1 MQILFRL
8 IRLKLNAKDERRKT
22 RIEKSQITIMLKL
35 AHKNLDV
42 WKMSLILVSEIYR
55 LTQSF
60 PREEQFGLTS
70 QLRRA
75 SVSVISNIAE
85 GFARS
90 SELETKRFLD
100 IARSSLVEVD
110 TQIEIALKLKYLIEE
125 DIIDLTESYNHI
137 FAMLTKLIKKFSKA

>member
-1 MQILFRL
+1 M
-8 IRLKLNAKDERRKT
+8 LN
-22 RIEKSQITIMLKL
+22 L
-35 AHKNLDV
+35 AHKKLEV
-42 WKMSLILVSEIYR
+42 WKKSLILVSEVYK

-90 SELETKRFLD
+90 SEIETKRFLE

-110 TQIEIALKLKYLIEE
+110 TQIEIAIKLNYLNEK
-125 DIIDLTESYNHI
+125 DIIDLTESSNHI
-137 FAMLTKLIKKFSKA
+137 FAMLTKLIKKFLKV

>member
-1 MQILFRL
+1 MQILFRSN
-8 IRLKLNAKDERRKT
+8 RSKRDAKDERRK
-22 RIEKSQITIMLKL
+22 KKNDHMLNL
-35 AHKNLDV
+35 AHKKLDV
-42 WKMSLILVSEIYR
+42 WKKSLILVAEVYK

-90 SELETKRFLD
+90 SELETKRFLE

-110 TQIEIALKLKYLIEE
+110 TQIEIALKLNYLTEK
-125 DIIDLTESYNHI
+125 DIIGLAEGSNHI
-137 FAMLTKLIKKFSKA
+137 FAMLTKLIKKFLKV

>member
-1 MQILFRL
+1 MLILFPSIHSKRD
-8 IRLKLNAKDERRKT
+8 AKDERRKK
-22 RIEKSQITIMLKL
+22 RDVVMLNL
-35 AHKNLDV
+35 AHKKLDV
-42 WKMSLILVSEIYR
+42 WKKSLILVAEVYK

-90 SELETKRFLD
+90 SEIETKRFLE

-110 TQIEIALKLKYLIEE
+110 TQIEIALILNYLTEK
-125 DIIDLTESYNHI
+125 DIIDLTESSNHI
-137 FAMLTKLIKKFSKA
+137 FAMLTKLIKKFLKV

>member
-8 IRLKLNAKDERRKT
+8 IRSKRDEKDERRKK
-22 RIEKSQITIMLKL
+22 RNDSMLNL
-35 AHKNLDV
+35 AHKKLDV
-42 WKMSLILVSEIYR
+42 WKKSLILVAEVYK

-90 SELETKRFLD
+90 SEIETKRFLE
-100 IARSSLVEVD
+100 IARSSFVEVD
-110 TQIEIALKLKYLIEE
+110 TQIEIALKLYYLNEK
-125 DIIDLTESYNHI
+125 DIIDLTESSNHI
-137 FAMLTKLIKKFSKA
+137 FAMLTKLIKKFLKV

>member
-1 MQILFRL
+1 M
-8 IRLKLNAKDERRKT
+8 LN
-22 RIEKSQITIMLKL
+22 L
-35 AHKNLDV
+35 AHKKLDV
-42 WKMSLILVSEIYR
+42 WKKSLILVAEVYK

-60 PREEQFGLTS
+60 PRDEQFGLTS

-90 SELETKRFLD
+90 SEIETKRFLE

-110 TQIEIALKLKYLIEE
+110 TQIEIALKLNYLNEKA
-125 DIIDLTESYNHI
+125 IIDLTENSNHI
-137 FAMLTKLIKKFSKA
+137 FAMLTKLIKKFLKV

>member
-1 MQILFRL
+1 M
-8 IRLKLNAKDERRKT
+8 LN
-22 RIEKSQITIMLKL
+22 L
-35 AHKNLDV
+35 AHKKLEV
-42 WKMSLILVSEIYR
+42 WKKSLILVAEVYK
-55 LTQSF
+55 LTQSS

-90 SELETKRFLD
+90 SEIETKRFLE

-110 TQIEIALKLKYLIEE
+110 TQIEIAIKLNYLNEK
-125 DIIDLTESYNHI
+125 DIIDLTESSNHI
-137 FAMLTKLIKKFSKA
+137 FAMLTKLIKKFLKV

>member
-8 IRLKLNAKDERRKT
+8 SHLKSEAINERRKK
-22 RIEKSQITIMLKL
+22 RNDLMLNL
-35 AHKNLDV
+35 AHKKLDV
-42 WKMSLILVSEIYR
+42 WKKSLLLVTEVYK

-90 SELETKRFLD
+90 SEIETKRFLE

-110 TQIEIALKLKYLIEE
+110 TQIEIGLKLNYLNEK
-125 DIIDLTESYNHI
+125 DIIDLTEISNHI
-137 FAMLTKLIKKFSKA
+137 FAMLTKLIKKFSKV

>member
-1 MQILFRL
+1 MLILFPSIHSKRD
-8 IRLKLNAKDERRKT
+8 AKDERRKK
-22 RIEKSQITIMLKL
+22 RDVVMLNL
-35 AHKNLDV
+35 AHKKLDV
-42 WKMSLILVSEIYR
+42 WKKSLILVAEVYK

-90 SELETKRFLD
+90 SEIETKRFLE

-110 TQIEIALKLKYLIEE
+110 TQIEIALILNYLTEK
-125 DIIDLTESYNHI
+125 DIIDLAESSNHI
-137 FAMLTKLIKKFSKA
+137 FAMLTKLIKKFLKV

>member
-1 MQILFRL
+1 MQILFHL
-8 IRLKLNAKDERRKT
+8 IRSKPDAKDERRK
-22 RIEKSQITIMLKL
+22 KKNDCMLKL

-42 WKMSLILVSEIYR
+42 WQKSLILVADIYKI
-55 LTQSF
+55 TQSF

-100 IARSSLVEVD
+100 IARASLVEVD
-110 TQIEIALKLKYLIEE
+110 AQIEIALKLNYLNRK
-125 DIIDLTESYNHI
+125 DIIDLTESSNHI
-137 FAMLTKLIKKFSKA
+137 FAMLTKLIKKFSKV

>member
-1 MQILFRL
+1 
-8 IRLKLNAKDERRKT
+8 
-22 RIEKSQITIMLKL
+22 MLDL

-42 WKMSLILVSEIYR
+42 WKKSLEFVSSIYK
-55 LTQSF
+55 LTQNF

-75 SVSVISNIAE
+75 SISVVLNIAE

-90 SELETKRFLD
+90 SEIETRRSLE

-110 TQIEIALKLKYLIEE
+110 TQIEISITLKYLNQGYIKSLKEN
-125 DIIDLTESYNHI
+125 SNRI
-137 FAMLTKLIKKFSKA
+137 FAMLTN

>member
-8 IRLKLNAKDERRKT
+8 IRSKHDTKDERRKKK
-22 RIEKSQITIMLKL
+22 EDLMLKL
-35 AHKNLDV
+35 AHKKLDV
-42 WKMSLILVSEIYR
+42 WKKSLVLVAEVYK

-60 PREEQFGLTS
+60 PREEQFGLSS

-90 SELETKRFLD
+90 SEIETKRFLE
-100 IARSSLVEVD
+100 ISRSSLVEVD
-110 TQIEIALKLKYLIEE
+110 TQIEIALKLNYLNEK
-125 DIIDLTESYNHI
+125 DIIDLIESSNHI
-137 FAMLTKLIKKFSKA
+137 FAMLTNLIKKFSKV

>member
-1 MQILFRL
+1 MLILFRL
-8 IRLKLNAKDERRKT
+8 IRSKRDEKDERRKK
-22 RIEKSQITIMLKL
+22 RNDSMLNL
-35 AHKNLDV
+35 AHKKLDV
-42 WKMSLILVSEIYR
+42 WKKSLILVAEVYK

-90 SELETKRFLD
+90 SEIETKRFLE

-110 TQIEIALKLKYLIEE
+110 TQIEIALKLYYLNEK
-125 DIIDLTESYNHI
+125 DIIDLTESSNHI
-137 FAMLTKLIKKFSKA
+137 FAMLTKLIKKFLKV

>member
-1 MQILFRL
+1 MLILLAL
-8 IRLKLNAKDERRKT
+8 IRSKRDEKDERRKK
-22 RIEKSQITIMLKL
+22 RNDSMLNL
-35 AHKNLDV
+35 AHKKLDV
-42 WKMSLILVSEIYR
+42 WKKSLILVAEVYK

-90 SELETKRFLD
+90 SEIETKRFLE

-110 TQIEIALKLKYLIEE
+110 TQIEIALKLYYLNEK
-125 DIIDLTESYNHI
+125 DIIDLTESSNHI
-137 FAMLTKLIKKFSKA
+137 FAMLTKLIKKFLKV

>member
-1 MQILFRL
+1 M
-8 IRLKLNAKDERRKT
+8 LN
-22 RIEKSQITIMLKL
+22 L

-42 WKMSLILVSEIYR
+42 WKKSLEYISNIYQ

-75 SVSVISNIAE
+75 SVSIISNIAE
-85 GFARS
+85 GFART
-90 SELETKRFLD
+90 SEIETRRFLE

-110 TQIEIALKLKYLIEE
+110 TQIEISKTLRYLSEK
-125 DIIDLTESYNHI
+125 DIKDLSENSNHI
-137 FAMLTKLIKKFSKA
+137 FAMLTNLIKKFSKQE